1 MLPAP
6 PHPAAVEPLALEVG
20 KPVEIV
26 CTTKAVNVA
35 EEAKVSE
42 GALRLK
48 LQSKSATGSDADA
61 SWSVVSVDATHPAS
75 FAFIQRES
83 CASGCPLDLATERGP
98 TLWGPVKTMPDKL
111 EAGKSLSLAAI
122 DAKTWQIRISIYRD
136 RQISSLEQGECKKAP

>member
-1 MLPAP
+1 MP
-6 PHPAAVEPLALEVG
+6 PPAATIEPLALEVG
-20 KPVEIV
+20 KSFEIV

-48 LQSKSATGSDADA
+48 LESKSATGSDSG

-83 CASGCPLDLATERGP
+83 CATGCPLDLATERGP

-111 EAGKSLSLAAI
+111 EGGKSLSLAAI
-122 DAKTWQIRISIYRD
+122 DAKTWQIRISTYRD
-136 RQISSLEQGECKKAP
+136 RQIASLEQGECKKAP